1 MSVSRRNS
9 ASSKNEGMPNMTE
22 DWFLEHYW
30 KLLSL
35 QKAVGEVPEI
45 QEIIDEGR
53 AAGLDVDELIKRPS
67 PPEIYLWL

>member
-1 MSVSRRNS
+1 
-9 ASSKNEGMPNMTE
+9 MTE
-22 DWFLEHYW
+22 EWFLEHYW

-35 QKAVGEVPEI
+35 QMAVGEVPEV

-53 AAGLDVDELIKRPS
+53 AAGLDVDELIKRPP